1 MRKSIAVMATSLCL
15 LLTGCAIQPPYYTFE
30 QTYFWNVPNNLE
42 RVKQFVTRGDD
53 VNKLYDWGTPLC
65 GAAGSGNVVVMKY
78 LLANGAQVNKG
89 NLQGNESRSPLH
101 SAAAHGSYN
110 AAKLLLIHGAD
121 TDLLNRKNQTPLM
134 LAEDEPYWDVDYE
147 PVIQLLKETSQAKPA
162 WDEALNTNTV
172 SAYTQFIYQYPDSI
186 FIQKAQE
193 KLDSAQREQ
202 QKHQEMAALEASI
215 PVPVRRDKY
224 MVALVSALKQ
234 QHYQKALEIF
244 PKLEALPLPKDP
256 SLNFFY
262 GEALLKTD
270 QPTQAL
276 KKLYQYISEQGKGA
290 KHYSKA
296 LELINQAESQL

>member
-1 MRKSIAVMATSLCL
+1 MRKSIAMMATSLCL
-15 LLTGCAIQPPYYTFE
+15 LLTGCTTQPSPPSFE
-30 QTYFWNVPNNLE
+30 KYIWDEPNLE
-42 RVKQFVTRGDD
+42 GVKQLVTQGHD
-53 VNKLYDWGTPLC
+53 VNKLSYWGTPLC
-65 GAAGSGNVVVMKY
+65 LAAREDNIAVMKY
-78 LLANGAQVNKG
+78 LLANGAQVNRG
-89 NLQGNESRSPLH
+89 NPQGSESRSPLH
-101 SAAAHGSYN
+101 SAASHGSYN

-121 TDLLNRKNQTPLM
+121 TDLLNRDNQTPLM
-134 LAEDEPYWDVDYE
+134 LAEDKPYWDVDYK
-147 PVIQLLKETSQAKPA
+147 PFIQLLKETSQAKPA

-270 QPTQAL
+270 QPTLAL

-290 KHYSKA
+290 KHYSTA